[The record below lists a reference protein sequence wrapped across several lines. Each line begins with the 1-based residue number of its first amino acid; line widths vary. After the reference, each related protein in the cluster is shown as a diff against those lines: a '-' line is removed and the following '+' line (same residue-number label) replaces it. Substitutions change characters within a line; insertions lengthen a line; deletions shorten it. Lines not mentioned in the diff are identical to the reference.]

1 MRLRLLTAFSL
12 QELVQDLMYQI
23 QINVED
29 QKCNATN
36 ATNCLHLLSYLTLC
50 CRSDFFLS
58 HMSTLFAQVEH
69 VLQIGETLAS
79 CTLCKEFQAKESTDE
94 HGALLVCGCKDL
106 LTLETILKSCHV
118 TLVQTP
124 KFKIP
129 QTNIKEH
136 VWIQSSSVDLIRLF
150 IKYIKAKSYEASQRI
165 LAQEIAHGTIDC
177 KLRLNTNT
185 KELKEALLKDNGWE
199 DAAVF
204 LMLSHVPMLDA
215 VLEMWP
221 YESLSSHEHNKKL
234 DLFRSLLQST
244 HKIVNP
250 NKVLFAMHKH
260 DDYVCVFLK
269 DWGANN
275 QEFLHAVIQI
285 YNVNMLRIY
294 RDFFPT
300 NKEFFLYVSMH
311 VKLAHTEELG
321 EMVDYLFALPDI
333 GFQNVD
339 DFYNKLQTNI
349 NNEKYVAKIMEP
361 LLVCRKITK

>member
-12 QELVQDLMYQI
+12 EELVHDLIYQI
-23 QINVED
+23 QIGLED
-29 QKCNATN
+29 QKCNAN
-36 ATNCLHLLSYLTLC
+36 VVNCSHLLSYLTLC
-50 CRSDFFLS
+50 CRSEFFLLN
-58 HMSTLFAQVEH
+58 MSTLFAQVEH
-69 VLQIGETLAS
+69 VLQIGATLAS
-79 CTLCKEFQAKESTDE
+79 CKMCKDCLVEQDITNE
-94 HGALLVCGCKDL
+94 HSALLVCGCKDL

-129 QTNIKEH
+129 QANKKEH

-177 KLRLNTNT
+177 KLRLNTSP

-199 DAAVF
+199 DAAIF

-250 NKVLFAMHKH
+250 NKVLFAMHKY
-260 DDYVCVFLK
+260 DDYTCVFLK

-275 QEFLHAVIQI
+275 QEFLHLVIQI

-361 LLVCRKITK
+361 LLVCKKRNK